1 MIITVHLIYRSVMD
15 TIEKIEALK
24 KRTKSMA
31 LRIINMYQNLPK
43 TVEAQV
49 LGKQVLRSATSVA
62 ANYRAVARNKSQAD
76 RINKLGTMVEEA
88 DETIFWLEL
97 LVEADIVPKSKLVDL
112 MGECEEIL
120 KMTSSSLYK
129 LKQQRRK

>member
-1 MIITVHLIYRSVMD
+1 
-15 TIEKIEALK
+15 
-24 KRTKSMA
+24 
-31 LRIINMYQNLPK
+31 
-43 TVEAQV
+43 
-49 LGKQVLRSATSVA
+49 LRSATSVA

-76 RINKLGTMVEEA
+76 RINKLGTVVEEA

>member
-1 MIITVHLIYRSVMD
+1 MD

-24 KRTKSMA
+24 KRTKAMA

-76 RINKLGTMVEEA
+76 RINKLGTVVEEA

>member
-1 MIITVHLIYRSVMD
+1 MD
-15 TIEKIEALK
+15 AIEKIEALK

-31 LRIINMYQNLPK
+31 LRIIKMYQKLPK

-49 LGKQVLRSATSVA
+49 IGKQALRSATSVA
-62 ANYRAVARNKSQAD
+62 ANYRAVARNKSKAD
-76 RINKLGTMVEEA
+76 RINKLGTVVEEA
-88 DETIFWLEL
+88 DETLFWLEL
-97 LVEADIVPKSKLVDL
+97 LVETDIVPKTKLDDL